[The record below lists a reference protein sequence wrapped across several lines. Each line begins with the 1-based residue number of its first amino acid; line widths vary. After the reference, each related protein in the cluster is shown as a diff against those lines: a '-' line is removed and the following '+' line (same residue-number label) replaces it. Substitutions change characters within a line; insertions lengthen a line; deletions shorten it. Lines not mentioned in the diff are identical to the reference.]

1 MSFFKKEETGL
12 FVAENGRPVE
22 TSSPYFEKEA
32 TAVEALDRFNEVET
46 PSKRR
51 RLSGEADE
59 AHDQEGNGSLFG
71 EDEEA
76 TRSAQSVATPAA
88 TKSGPFME
96 DSDSED
102 DEEEHPEAIIGF
114 DRGASDEDVV
124 ALAAPEACDAAQ
136 EEEIVQ
142 RESNV
147 DLEPLPKE
155 EPPTLIK
162 EETSY
167 GGGIADFQD
176 FEGIEG
182 DFDEDINEEGDETFE
197 RRYMEEQARF
207 EAEAAGRD
215 YDSLPP
221 GEHIIKAESFSTP
234 NGTETTSPTCPI
246 CSAELAG
253 VSEQDAGIHVNNCL
267 DGNPTPLP
275 EPKKPLLP
283 ESDDKPERCASAAQ
297 YKRPIRPAK
306 PGQQNPFMLGEQKPS
321 GGSAFSKLMSG
332 HAEDAAWAEA
342 AASENASRGKPAY
355 TRTCPFYKILPG
367 LSICVDAFRYGA
379 VEGCQAY
386 FLSHFHSDHYIGLT
400 STWTHGPIYC
410 SRVTANLVRQQLRV
424 DPKYVIG
431 LEFEETVDVPN
442 TRGVRV
448 TMISANHCPGSS
460 LFLFEKVIGKKTNG
474 EPRLQRILHCGDF
487 RACRAHIEHPL
498 LMPNVQDKVTGKTKE
513 QKIDVCYLDT
523 TYLNPKYAFPPQE
536 SVIKACADMCVS
548 LSKVSPDE
556 TDGWEQMKRQRA
568 GQGMTKFIQRE
579 NSTKEQE
586 EETPPD
592 DKADANNMK
601 LELPPKASQNIL
613 SSSTTAKT
621 RGRLLVVVG
630 TYSIGKE
637 RVCLGIARALQT
649 KIFAP
654 PPKRRIVAALEDP
667 ELDALMT
674 DDPRAAQ
681 VHMTPLFEIRADT
694 LDDYLKD
701 HYPHFTRAVGFRP
714 SGWNYRPPNSRFVES
729 PSVATVLQSDN
740 WKSRYG
746 MRDLV
751 PQRGSS
757 GRASVFGVPYSEHS
771 SFRELTVFCCA
782 LRVERVVP
790 TVNVGNAKGRE
801 RMKGWCERWA
811 AERRRNGLWVLPEG
825 EELQ

>member
-1 MSFFKKEETGL
+1 MAQIKTKPSRPAPTSGKQSSSGSVKKAAATPKTKTKPNGNIMSFFKKEETGL
-12 FVAENGRPVE
+12 FIAENGGRPAE
-22 TSSPYFEKEA
+22 TASPYFVKEA

-51 RLSGEADE
+51 RLSAENDTP
-59 AHDQEGNGSLFG
+59 QEQEENGSLFG
-71 EDEEA
+71 GDEEKA
-76 TRSAQSVATPAA
+76 TTPAQSLPISAA

-114 DRGASDEDVV
+114 DRGPSDEPVV
-124 ALAAPEACDAAQ
+124 ALAGPEALDAAQ
-136 EEEIVQ
+136 ENETAPPEPD
-142 RESNV
+142 V
-147 DLEPLPKE
+147 DLETLTKE
-155 EPPTLIK
+155 ELPTLIK

-167 GGGIADFQD
+167 GGGLADFQD
-176 FEGIEG
+176 FDGVEG

-207 EAEAAGRD
+207 EAEAAEQD

-221 GEHIIKAESFSTP
+221 GENIIKAESFSTP
-234 NGTETTSPTCPI
+234 NGTEPTSPTCPI

-275 EPKKPLLP
+275 EPKKPVLL
-283 ESDDKPERCASAAQ
+283 ESDVKPERCASAAQ
-297 YKRPIRPAK
+297 FKKPARPAR
-306 PGQQNPFMLGEQKPS
+306 PGQQNPFTFGEPKPS
-321 GGSAFSKLMSG
+321 GGSAFSKLMSS

-342 AASENASRGKPAY
+342 AAAENASRGKPAY

-442 TRGVRV
+442 TRGVQV

-498 LMPNVQDKVTGKTKE
+498 LMPNVQDKVNGKTKE

-548 LSKVSPDE
+548 LSKVSPDDS
-556 TDGWEQMKRQRA
+556 DGWEQMKRQRA
-568 GQGMTKFIQRE
+568 GEGMTKFIQRE
-579 NSTKEQE
+579 NSTKEEQ
-586 EETPPD
+586 PPED
-592 DKADANNMK
+592 GTEDHMNRTQPQSIATNP
-601 LELPPKASQNIL
+601 LLHQRSQ
-613 SSSTTAKT
+613 
-621 RGRLLVVVG
+621 
-630 TYSIGKE
+630 
-637 RVCLGIARALQT
+637 
-649 KIFAP
+649 
-654 PPKRRIVAALEDP
+654 
-667 ELDALMT
+667 
-674 DDPRAAQ
+674 DPR
-681 VHMTPLFEIRADT
+681 
-694 LDDYLKD
+694 
-701 HYPHFTRAVGFRP
+701 
-714 SGWNYRPPNSRFVES
+714 PPAR
-729 PSVATVLQSDN
+729 
-740 WKSRYG
+740 
-746 MRDLV
+746 
-751 PQRGSS
+751 
-757 GRASVFGVPYSEHS
+757 
-771 SFRELTVFCCA
+771 
-782 LRVERVVP
+782 
-790 TVNVGNAKGRE
+790 
-801 RMKGWCERWA
+801 
-811 AERRRNGLWVLPEG
+811 RRRNLQHRQRARLPRNRPRPR
-825 EELQ
+825 LQNLRAHSQTQNRSRPRRPGARRANDRRPARRPSAHDPSV